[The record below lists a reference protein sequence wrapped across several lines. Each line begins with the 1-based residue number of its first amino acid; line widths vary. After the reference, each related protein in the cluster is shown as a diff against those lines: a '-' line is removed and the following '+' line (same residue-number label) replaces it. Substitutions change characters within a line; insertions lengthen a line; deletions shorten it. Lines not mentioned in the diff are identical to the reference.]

1 MTQRDDSHDLR
12 DSINRDRIYQQKKL
26 EGLDN
31 AINSLNKWKKIVDL
45 IKKHAELETELSSG
59 KVDKKLFAD
68 KSKEY
73 SDLNDIINDLT
84 DRFIDLKD
92 NNKQ

>member
-31 AINSLNKWKKIVDL
+31 AINSLNKWKDDHKFCLLGD
-45 IKKHAELETELSSG
+45 ELTH
-59 KVDKKLFAD
+59 
-68 KSKEY
+68 
-73 SDLNDIINDLT
+73 LNDIINDLT

-92 NNKQ
+92 DNKQ

>member
-12 DSINRDRIYQQKKL
+12 DSINSDRIYQQKKL
-26 EGLDN
+26 EGLDK
-31 AINSLNKWKKIVDL
+31 AINSLMKWKEDHKFCLMGDVL
-45 IKKHAELETELSSG
+45 T
-59 KVDKKLFAD
+59 
-68 KSKEY
+68 
-73 SDLNDIINDLT
+73 DLNDIINDLT

>member
-31 AINSLNKWKKIVDL
+31 AINSLNKWKEDHRFCL
-45 IKKHAELETELSSG
+45 LGDELE
-59 KVDKKLFAD
+59 KLN
-68 KSKEY
+68 K
-73 SDLNDIINDLT
+73 IIDELT
-84 DRFIDLKD
+84 DRFIDFKD

>member
-31 AINSLNKWKKIVDL
+31 AINSLMKWKEAHKFCLMGD
-45 IKKHAELETELSSG
+45 ELT
-59 KVDKKLFAD
+59 
-68 KSKEY
+68 
-73 SDLNDIINDLT
+73 DLNDIIDDLT

-92 NNKQ
+92 DNKQ

>member
-1 MTQRDDSHDLR
+1 MKQRDDSHDLR

-31 AINSLNKWKKIVDL
+31 AINSLMKWKEDHKFCLMGD
-45 IKKHAELETELSSG
+45 ELT
-59 KVDKKLFAD
+59 
-68 KSKEY
+68 
-73 SDLNDIINDLT
+73 DLNDIINDLT

-92 NNKQ
+92 ENKQ

>member
-31 AINSLNKWKKIVDL
+31 AINSLNKWKEDHKFCLLGD
-45 IKKHAELETELSSG
+45 ELE
-59 KVDKKLFAD
+59 KLN
-68 KSKEY
+68 K
-73 SDLNDIINDLT
+73 IIDDLT
-84 DRFIDLKD
+84 DRFIDFKD
-92 NNKQ
+92 NNNNEGKV